1 MNLRSTAL
9 AESRSMA
16 LARRSS
22 LVRRS
27 CSTPHKRSTRP
38 LACGLLAA
46 MKVTLSC
53 SKARPNWVG
62 WRFPASC
69 PVVIVADEDA
79 AVIAVKSQRHAETAQ
94 QLAQQAEIAKRG
106 FRREELCGQ
115 DFPGGVILHAESG
128 ELRAASFEPIVRAAV
143 ELHEFAEPRG
153 AHAALTMSG
162 STTLARRPAT
172 VQTQECGGSG
182 TRHVSPDAC
191 VDYAH
196 SL

>member
-1 MNLRSTAL
+1 MFQAGVAIVERDAPIEGLIDLYFGASEAEPACLLGNLEASALPLHDVVVTNHALVHQAADTIEDLRSSTPL

-69 PVVIVADEDA
+69 
-79 AVIAVKSQRHAETAQ
+79 S
-94 QLAQQAEIAKRG
+94 
-106 FRREELCGQ
+106 
-115 DFPGGVILHAESG
+115 S
-128 ELRAASFEPIVRAAV
+128 
-143 ELHEFAEPRG
+143 
-153 AHAALTMSG
+153 
-162 STTLARRPAT
+162 T
-172 VQTQECGGSG
+172 VQWS
-182 TRHVSPDAC
+182 
-191 VDYAH
+191 
-196 SL
+196 SLRTKMPL